1 MAGLALQGHE
11 LRVASPGSSAKADG
25 ALGSLGACLTVSDVL
40 GAVGERTRGAEVAK
54 SSRSEGSMGRRE
66 SGPMMACMTQLG
78 RVGRQRG
85 PHRSEPRRKQVRGF
99 GLSQGTRIEE
109 ASSTD
114 MLEGALGLGLKRS
127 EVARAAIED
136 GSDSDVTMSPL
147 VKCRLVG
154 DRAPAVRAPFGRLGL
169 ARSARARKRKRALLL
184 NAWTAGSVLT
194 GWGDPRDLQL
204 VDLR

>member
-1 MAGLALQGHE
+1 MPLSIAGLALQGHE
-11 LRVASPGSSAKADG
+11 LGVASPGSSAKGDG
-25 ALGSLGACLTVSDVL
+25 ALGSSGACLTVSDVL
-40 GAVGERTRGAEVAK
+40 GAVGERTRGAEVAG

-127 EVARAAIED
+127 EEVARAAIED
-136 GSDSDVTMSPL
+136 GSDSDDTMSPS
-147 VKCRLVG
+147 VKCRLGG
-154 DRAPAVRAPFGRLGL
+154 DRAPAVRAPGRLDL
-169 ARSARARKRKRALLL
+169 AGCQHEQ
-184 NAWTAGSVLT
+184 GSEST
-194 GWGDPRDLQL
+194 RPYQ
-204 VDLR
+204 